1 MKHKSVLYKD
11 KVIINYQDEGQAK
24 ETLVLLHGFMNNLDV
39 WASYVFKYMKEI
51 RVISIDLLGHGETS
65 DLSESHTMEM
75 QAEMVK
81 AVLDYVGVHDCVIAG
96 HSMGGY
102 VALAFAELYPQ
113 TVKGLIL
120 LNSHALSDTD
130 KGKEDRLKTCEIVKN
145 NRACF
150 IVSFIPELFDISN
163 RERLYPEIKD
173 LQDMAMG
180 MKAESIVAAQK
191 GMMERSSRL
200 DVLVEAKFP
209 VLFIAGKKDPRIVME
224 NIFAQAMMPA
234 HSEVMMLD
242 DVAHMV
248 HIEAKEL
255 VKSRLI
261 SFTKMCYC

>member
-130 KGKEDRLKTCEIVKN
+130 KGK
-145 NRACF
+145 
-150 IVSFIPELFDISN
+150 
-163 RERLYPEIKD
+163 
-173 LQDMAMG
+173 
-180 MKAESIVAAQK
+180 
-191 GMMERSSRL
+191 
-200 DVLVEAKFP
+200 
-209 VLFIAGKKDPRIVME
+209 
-224 NIFAQAMMPA
+224 
-234 HSEVMMLD
+234 
-242 DVAHMV
+242 
-248 HIEAKEL
+248 
-255 VKSRLI
+255 
-261 SFTKMCYC
+261 

>member
-1 MKHKSVLYKD
+1 
-11 KVIINYQDEGQAK
+11 
-24 ETLVLLHGFMNNLDV
+24 
-39 WASYVFKYMKEI
+39 
-51 RVISIDLLGHGETS
+51 
-65 DLSESHTMEM
+65 
-75 QAEMVK
+75 
-81 AVLDYVGVHDCVIAG
+81 
-96 HSMGGY
+96 
-102 VALAFAELYPQ
+102 
-113 TVKGLIL
+113 
-120 LNSHALSDTD
+120 

-242 DVAHMV
+242 DVAHMI